1 MALES
6 HSFMTMIMILCSDA
20 RMTVQ
25 RGDHGRLS
33 TSGCI
38 IYLLLCPKPGTPDG
52 NDARSIYT
60 WTGAAPG
67 FLVFLGFTIFF
78 WYFPTVS
85 DKQWIDDDDDSSGRQ
100 INDFI
105 RPQLLHQSIF
115 VFI

>member
-25 RGDHGRLS
+25 RGDHSRLS
-33 TSGCI
+33 TFR
-38 IYLLLCPKPGTPDG
+38 LLPGSPDG
-52 NDARSIYT
+52 NEARSIYT